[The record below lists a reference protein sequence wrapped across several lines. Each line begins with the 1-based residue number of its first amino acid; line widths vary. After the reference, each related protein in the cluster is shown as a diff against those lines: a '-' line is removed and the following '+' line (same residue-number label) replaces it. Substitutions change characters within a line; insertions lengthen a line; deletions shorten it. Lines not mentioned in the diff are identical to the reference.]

1 MTAATHTLTGASADA
16 IRAALWSTEHI
27 PFEVHVEPDGAIDLW
42 PVGRE
47 LTTLEEVTVLRAYMG
62 AGDMRVR
69 WYPVVAL

>member
-1 MTAATHTLTGASADA
+1 MHALSRDSAEA
-16 IRAALWSTEHI
+16 IRAAMWSTEHI
-27 PFEVHVEPDGAIDLW
+27 PFGVCVELDGAVVLW

-62 AGDMRVR
+62 AGDARVR